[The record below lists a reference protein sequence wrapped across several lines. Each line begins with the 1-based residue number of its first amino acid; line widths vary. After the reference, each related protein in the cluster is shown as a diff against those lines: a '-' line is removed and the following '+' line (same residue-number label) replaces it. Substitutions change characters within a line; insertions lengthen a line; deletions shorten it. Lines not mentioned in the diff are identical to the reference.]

1 MKKNTL
7 VIGASGLLGNSFLK
21 FSSDVNIFANV
32 FRHQPLFP
40 STTIKLDLFNVKSLK
55 TFINECNIKTI
66 LNFAALADVERCS
79 LDPDL
84 AYSLNSIIPK
94 NLALAASDTDSSL
107 VHISTDH
114 LFGNKDVFH
123 DESDEVCLLN
133 KYAETKYKGE
143 KLVESNCKKAIILRT
158 NFFCLG
164 YNKISFADWIINSI
178 KAKSEIELFSDVYF
192 NPVHSFKIFHVIDLL
207 LKEGIAGLFNVSSNE
222 RISKLDFGLSLADR
236 LNLDTKYISNGS
248 LSEFNKLK
256 TKRPKNM
263 LLSNKK
269 LISNIEID
277 LCIQSSIDTY
287 VNEISE
293 GM

>member
-1 MKKNTL
+1 MRKNIL
-7 VIGASGLLGNSFLK
+7 VIGGSGLLGSSFLK
-21 FSSDVNIFANV
+21 FAADETIITNV
-32 FRHQPLFP
+32 FNQKPFFP
-40 STTIKLDLFNVKSLK
+40 SKNIKLDLFDIKSLK
-55 TFINECNIKTI
+55 TFINECDIKTI

-158 NFFCLG
+158 NFF
-164 YNKISFADWIINSI
+164 
-178 KAKSEIELFSDVYF
+178 V
-192 NPVHSFKIFHVIDLL
+192 
-207 LKEGIAGLFNVSSNE
+207 
-222 RISKLDFGLSLADR
+222 
-236 LNLDTKYISNGS
+236 
-248 LSEFNKLK
+248 
-256 TKRPKNM
+256 
-263 LLSNKK
+263 
-269 LISNIEID
+269 
-277 LCIQSSIDTY
+277 
-287 VNEISE
+287 
-293 GM
+293 

>member
-1 MKKNTL
+1 MRKNIL
-7 VIGASGLLGNSFLK
+7 VIGGSGLLGSSFLK
-21 FSSDVNIFANV
+21 FAADETIITNV
-32 FRHQPLFP
+32 FNQKPFFP
-40 STTIKLDLFNVKSLK
+40 SKNIRLDLFDVKSLK
-55 TFINECNIKTI
+55 TFINECDIKTI

-79 LDPDL
+79 LEPDL

-94 NLALAASDTDSSL
+94 NLAIAASDTDSSL

-164 YNKISFADWIINSI
+164 FNKRSFADWIINSI
-178 KAKSEIELFSDVYF
+178 KAKNRIELFNDVYF
-192 NPVHSFKIFHVIDLL
+192 NPVHSFKIFNVIDLL
-207 LKEGIAGLFNVSSNE
+207 LKEELAGLFNVSSNE
-222 RISKLDFGLSLADR
+222 RISKFDFGLSLADR

-277 LCIQSSIDTY
+277 LSIQSSIDIY
-287 VNEISE
+287 LNEISKE
-293 GM
+293 I